1 MLESRGVFVD
11 LPTGS
16 GKSLCFAALP
26 FVFDI
31 FRSRAGSVVVV
42 ECPLQSIMEDQVSI
56 ELGFVGAFVA
66 TCKPLVVELS
76 HWKDLQDAAD

>member
-1 MLESRGVFVD
+1 MTEDQRGAVREFMLESRGVFVD

-56 ELGFVGAFVA
+56 YRARGLQAAFVA
-66 TCKPLVVELS
+66 ACKPR
-76 HWKDLQDAAD
+76 